1 MKIEINRDFEQ
12 YKDDFFRGLNKRE
25 TISLGLLLFLNLGGV
40 LSCLFLFDIPVLLG
54 IYIILP
60 LDILVGLIGFFP
72 ASRIGVGF
80 IELAKRSW
88 RLKFT
93 PTIYYASREFTR
105 EKDIRYE
112 GLTKQKRTK
121 RWSRKGRNQGD
132 KGNGK
137 TNV

>member
-25 TISLGLLLFLNLGGV
+25 TISLGLLLVLNLGGV
-40 LSCLFLFDIPVLLG
+40 LSCLFLFEIPVLLG

-60 LDILVGLIGFFP
+60 LDVFVGLIGFFP
-72 ASRIGVGF
+72 ARRMGVGF
-80 IELAKRSW
+80 IEIAKRSW

-93 PTIYYASREFTR
+93 PTIQYASREFSQ

-112 GLTKQKRTK
+112 GLIEPKKKRFRK
-121 RWSRKGRNQGD
+121 RGD
-132 KGNGK
+132 KYNGK
-137 TNV
+137 ADI